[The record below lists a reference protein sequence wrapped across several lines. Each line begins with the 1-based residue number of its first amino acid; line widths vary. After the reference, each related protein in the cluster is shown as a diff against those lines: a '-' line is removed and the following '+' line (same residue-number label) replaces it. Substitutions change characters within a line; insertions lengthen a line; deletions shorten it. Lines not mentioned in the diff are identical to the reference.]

1 MTLPRALAARELGHS
16 VQSLRIIAAQKGM
29 EYVLMEQVR
38 YTASQQRLLLETLDK
53 LVAVNKCACDAI
65 LKKLDYFW
73 KMDDREL
80 LNLLSLANAVVD
92 DEKSCDKVSKDT
104 ILSIWYDIEQ
114 S

>member
-1 MTLPRALAARELGHS
+1 
-16 VQSLRIIAAQKGM
+16 
-29 EYVLMEQVR
+29 
-38 YTASQQRLLLETLDK
+38 
-53 LVAVNKCACDAI
+53 
-65 LKKLDYFW
+65 
-73 KMDDREL
+73 MDDREL